1 MVNLN
6 IRKIELKDFDFI
18 YDSIC
23 NLQNEKFEKKN
34 FEKIFT
40 SNISNPNYL
49 YLIAEN
55 KTESIGFLSFHTQHL
70 LHHSGIVGEIQEF
83 YLVPDKRGQGIGRKL
98 VEKIFEFCDENN
110 IISIEVSTSKKRVD
124 NIAVYENLGFKLS
137 HNKFT
142 IYK

>member
-49 YLIAEN
+49 YLIAET
-55 KTESIGFLSFHTQHL
+55 KTESIGFISFHTQHL

>member
-55 KTESIGFLSFHTQHL
+55 KTESIGFISFHTQHL

-98 VEKIFEFCDENN
+98 VEKIFEFCDE
-110 IISIEVSTSKKRVD
+110 ISADIFV
-124 NIAVYENLGFKLS
+124 IPQ
-137 HNKFT
+137 
-142 IYK
+142 